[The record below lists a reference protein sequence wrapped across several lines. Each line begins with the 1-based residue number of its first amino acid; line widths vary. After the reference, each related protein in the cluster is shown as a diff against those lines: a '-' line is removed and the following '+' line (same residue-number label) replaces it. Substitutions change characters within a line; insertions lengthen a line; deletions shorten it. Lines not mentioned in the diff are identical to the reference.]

1 MAFDEQ
7 LRQAFETLTDR
18 VRDEVARELR
28 TITDELAAGAAAD
41 RERAASEAA
50 DAARADAERAADAAR
65 ADAERAADARVTE
78 AQHAADAR
86 VTDAAL
92 AADRRVADAES
103 AAATRLAGAVS
114 EAESAGEK
122 RALEAADERLRKAVD
137 EAVAAA
143 RASLRTADLAASQRL
158 LDAIRAIDRTKSLS
172 EILDTLVS
180 CAGREASRVG
190 ILLVRAGATVKAWR
204 LIGFGASFDAAP
216 DVELPI
222 DEAGVIGEAVRT
234 AAAASSDTA
243 GRLTTPP
250 FDLPDGRERVAVPI
264 PMSGQVVAVLYGDQ
278 GPEDDPHRD
287 ATVAWPATLEVM
299 GRHAARCLEAL
310 TAFKAARVLTE
321 RPDVPASP
329 ATPDAAG
336 VSAGDAD
343 RPSDDEAARRYA
355 RLLVSEIKLYHE
367 PAVAAGRRE
376 RDLAT
381 RLSGEIA
388 RARVLYEQRV
398 PAQVREQTD
407 HFHAELVR
415 TLANG
420 DATLLGQTT

>member
-18 VRDEVARELR
+18 LREEIARELR
-28 TITDELAAGAAAD
+28 GITDELITQAAAE
-41 RERAASEAA
+41 RTRAASEAG
-50 DAARADAERAADAAR
+50 DAARTEAERAADAR
-65 ADAERAADARVTE
+65 VADAEDVALTRVTE

-86 VTDAAL
+86 VTE
-92 AADRRVADAES
+92 AEN
-103 AAATRLAGAVS
+103 AAAKRLADAVS
-114 EAESAGEK
+114 EAESAGER
-122 RALEAADERLRKAVD
+122 RALDAAEERVRKAVD

-158 LDAIRAIDRTKSLS
+158 LGAIRAIDRTRSLS

-180 CAGREASRVG
+180 CAGREAARVG
-190 ILLVRAGATVKAWR
+190 ILLVRAGATLKAWR
-204 LIGFGASFDAAP
+204 LIGFGSSFDSAP
-216 DVELPI
+216 DVELAI
-222 DEAGVIGEAVRT
+222 DDAGVIGEAVRT

-243 GRLTTPP
+243 GRLTTAP

-264 PMSGQVVAVLYGDQ
+264 PMSGQVVAVLYADQ
-278 GPEDDPHRD
+278 GPADDPQRD
-287 ATVAWPATLEVM
+287 ATIAWPATLEVM

-321 RPDVPASP
+321 RPDVQASP
-329 ATPDAAG
+329 AAPDTG

-381 RLSGEIA
+381 RLSAEIA

-398 PAQVREQTD
+398 PAHVREHAD